1 MVLLHLFVAPYTKVE
16 ESFNIQALHDIL
28 IHGIPSP
35 FDGEADDFLAY
46 YYDHVFFPGSV
57 PRTFVG
63 AAFLS
68 GLARPF
74 AALLS
79 SPAELQVLGEL
90 VVHTQIPDVNLTHVS
105 QSHTRPDQRTG
116 FVPFPGRSRHSVWQ
130 DGRTMVYRI
139 PSVSISC
146 HVLCIKDTTEHVRFR
161 IE

>member
-1 MVLLHLFVAPYTKVE
+1 VVLLHLLVAPYTKVE

-35 FDGEADDFLAY
+35 LDKEAGDFFSY

-79 SPAELQVLGEL
+79 SPAELQVLGESS
-90 VVHTQIPDVNLTHVS
+90 VVTQSLISKLMPVS
-105 QSHTRPDQRTG
+105 QRHTRLDQRIG
-116 FVPFPGRSRHSVWQ
+116 FVPFPGGSRHSVRQ
-130 DGRTMVYRI
+130 DSRTMVHRI
-139 PSVSISC
+139 SGLSISR
-146 HVLCIKDTTEHVRFR
+146 HVLRL
-161 IE
+161 